1 MGDLRTMGRQ
11 SVGLIVTGYGR
22 MDLLVFSLLLTSFSL
37 TQLKDFSGWEGWGTH
52 FFLSG
57 ISLLGQG
64 SGGRGRPMLKHGGA
78 PGGVGGPPGGR
89 GGGGGGGQQAN
100 GRGGGGGGRSLVVIE
115 EDKVSGP
122 PGGGGED
129 TGPVCGKMEK
139 SKR

>member
-1 MGDLRTMGRQ
+1 MGRQ
-11 SVGLIVTGYGR
+11 SMGLTSTGYRR
-22 MDLLVFSLLLTSFSL
+22 MDPLIFSLLLTSFSL

-57 ISLLGQG
+57 MSLVGQG
-64 SGGRGRPMLKHGGA
+64 SGGRGRPMPKHGGA

-89 GGGGGGGQQAN
+89 GGGGGGQQAN

-115 EDKVSGP
+115 EHKVSGP

-129 TGPVCGKMEK
+129 TGPVCGKTEK
-139 SKR
+139 SQR